1 MKRFPLLRVLVAG
14 VGVGIYFFCY
24 HRAMASVVVVTPDG
38 TDAELGWLKRE
49 FALDPARYEKVVA
62 LHHAYSP
69 VCADHCTRYVAA
81 HRRLGDL
88 LKNNTSWSH
97 EMDNAFAEQA
107 RIQGECHASMLKYA

>member
-49 FALDPARYEKVVA
+49 FALDSAHYEKVVA

-69 VCADHCTRYVAA
+69 VCAEHCTRYVAA

-88 LKNNTSWSH
+88 LKNKASWSP
-97 EMDNAFAEQA
+97 ERNAAFAEQA
-107 RIQGECHASMLKYA
+107 PIQSESQSSM